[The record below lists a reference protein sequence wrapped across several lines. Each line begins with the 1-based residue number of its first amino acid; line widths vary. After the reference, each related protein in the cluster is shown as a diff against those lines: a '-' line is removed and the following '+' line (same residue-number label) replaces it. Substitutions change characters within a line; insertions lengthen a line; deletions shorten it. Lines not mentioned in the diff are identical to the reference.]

1 MRGSPHHAGETTGGN
16 VWFVRFEIQ
25 LVGGSHCTFP
35 PTDILR
41 RHKEYAGF
49 QLHCPAS
56 RHYARAVEERPE
68 TMFYTWMD
76 PTPVGRLFLAG
87 DPDGLRYLLFDNESV
102 TRRHRVPSQE
112 WDQHA
117 EKLKEPVSQLK
128 AYFSGRLKRFD
139 FPVAGEGT
147 DFQQRVWSALRD
159 IPYGAT
165 ASYGDIAKVIG
176 QPTASRAVGM
186 ANGRNPISIIVP
198 CHRVIGTSGKLVGY
212 GGGLERKKSLLRPEG
227 VAV

>member
-1 MRGSPHHAGETTGGN
+1 MFDSVIRQQFRTNCPNADEGS
-16 VWFVRFEIQ
+16 
-25 LVGGSHCTFP
+25 
-35 PTDILR
+35 D
-41 RHKEYAGF
+41 
-49 QLHCPAS
+49 
-56 RHYARAVEERPE
+56 
-68 TMFYTWMD
+68 TMFFTWLD
-76 PTPVGRLFLAG
+76 QTPVGRLFLAG
-87 DPDGLRYLLFDNESV
+87 DSDALRYLLFDGGSMTE
-102 TRRHRVPSQE
+102 RHDVRLQE
-112 WDQHA
+112 WEQNA
-117 EKLKEPVSQLK
+117 EKLKEPVTQLN
-128 AYFSGRLKRFD
+128 AYFSGRLQQFD
-139 FPVAGEGT
+139 FPVAGQGT

-212 GGGLERKKSLLRPEG
+212 GGGLERKKSLLRLEG